1 VLVFLCVAV
10 IAFIYIKIFGASAPG
25 ADEEGAR

>member
-1 VLVFLCVAV
+1 VLIFLSVAV

-25 ADEEGAR
+25 ADEERR

>member
-1 VLVFLCVAV
+1 VAI

-25 ADEEGAR
+25 SSDEEAR